1 MMRVH
6 DALTLTI
13 VSHARIVGT
22 TALQGMNNRLAS
34 AFATSVCSLA
44 VLQLVLTQL
53 LMYYS
58 RFILVV
64 EKRCGTAHLGSI
76 AH

>member
-1 MMRVH
+1 
-6 DALTLTI
+6 
-13 VSHARIVGT
+13 
-22 TALQGMNNRLAS
+22 MNNRLAS